1 MSVQYHFD
9 SATLADRPEL
19 DSPVRTIKK
28 YPNRR
33 LYDTK
38 LSKYITL
45 AHVKDLVLEKEPF
58 VVIDKKSGEDITRT
72 ILMQVIAEQE
82 QQGEPVMT
90 EDFLSQVI
98 RTYNNAMP
106 SVVSNYLEQSL
117 RMFMT
122 QQAQAR
128 NTIRKVV
135 GIDPV
140 ETVTNLAQRNYA
152 RWRAVQEEVFRLIS
166 GRLEDPKAHDDEQS
180 SAEERSSR
188 K

>member
-1 MSVQYHFD
+1 M
-9 SATLADRPEL
+9 
-19 DSPVRTIKK
+19 RTIKK

-45 AHVKDLVLEKEPF
+45 AHIKELVLEKEPF

-117 RMFMT
+117 RLFMN
-122 QQAQAR
+122 QQAHAR

-152 RWRAVQEEVFRLIS
+152 RWRAVQEEVFKLIS
-166 GRLEDPKAHDDEQS
+166 GKPDESKDSDQPPED
-180 SAEERSSR
+180 RS
-188 K
+188 

>member
-1 MSVQYHFD
+1 M
-9 SATLADRPEL
+9 
-19 DSPVRTIKK
+19 RTIKK

-45 AHVKDLVLEKEPF
+45 AHIKELVLEKEPF

-82 QQGEPVMT
+82 QNGEPVMT

-117 RMFMT
+117 RLFMT

-140 ETVTNLAQRNYA
+140 DAVANMAQRNYA
-152 RWRAVQEEVFRLIS
+152 RWRSVQEEVFKLIS
-166 GRLEDPKAHDDEQS
+166 RKSDEPDSNKEDPASKD
-180 SAEERSSR
+180 RS
-188 K
+188 

>member
-1 MSVQYHFD
+1 M
-9 SATLADRPEL
+9 
-19 DSPVRTIKK
+19 RTIKK

-45 AHVKDLVLEKEPF
+45 AHIKELVLDKEPF

-82 QQGEPVMT
+82 QNGEPVMT

-117 RMFMT
+117 RLFMT

-140 ETVTNLAQRNYA
+140 DAVANMAQRNYA
-152 RWRAVQEEVFRLIS
+152 RWRSVQEEVFKLIS
-166 GRLEDPKAHDDEQS
+166 RKSDEPDSNKEDSTSKD
-180 SAEERSSR
+180 RS
-188 K
+188 

>member
-1 MSVQYHFD
+1 M
-9 SATLADRPEL
+9 
-19 DSPVRTIKK
+19 RTIKK

-45 AHVKDLVLEKEPF
+45 AHIKELVLEKEPF

-82 QQGEPVMT
+82 QNGEPVMT

-117 RMFMT
+117 RLFMT

-140 ETVTNLAQRNYA
+140 DAVANMAQRNYA
-152 RWRAVQEEVFRLIS
+152 RWRSVQEEVFKLIS
-166 GRLEDPKAHDDEQS
+166 RKSDEPESNKED
-180 SAEERSSR
+180 SASKDRS
-188 K
+188 

>member
-1 MSVQYHFD
+1 M
-9 SATLADRPEL
+9 
-19 DSPVRTIKK
+19 RTIKK

-45 AHVKDLVLEKEPF
+45 AHIRDLVIEKEPF
-58 VVIDKKSGEDITRT
+58 VVIDKKSGEDITRA

-82 QQGEPVMT
+82 QHGEPVMT
-90 EDFLSQVI
+90 EDFLSQII

-117 RMFMT
+117 RLFMT
-122 QQAQAR
+122 QQATAR

-140 ETVTNLAQRNYA
+140 DAVASMAQRNYA
-152 RWRAVQEEVFRLIS
+152 RWRAVQEEVFKLIS
-166 GRLEDPKAHDDEQS
+166 GRP
-180 SAEERSSR
+180 EERDDADPTDKR
-188 K
+188 DNTP